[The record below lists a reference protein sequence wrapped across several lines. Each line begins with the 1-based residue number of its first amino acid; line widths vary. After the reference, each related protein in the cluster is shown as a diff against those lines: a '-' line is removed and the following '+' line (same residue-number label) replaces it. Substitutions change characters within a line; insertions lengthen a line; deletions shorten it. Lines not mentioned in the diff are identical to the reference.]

1 MNKQNVTIYD
11 VARES
16 GVSMATVSR
25 VVNGTSNVRPSTKK
39 KVMDVIEKLNY
50 RPNEVARGLASK
62 KTTTVGV
69 IIPDVTNNYFAS
81 LARGIDDI
89 AAMYKYNIILANSDG
104 KEKKELKV
112 INTLLSKQVDGIIFM
127 GNEIT
132 PAIRKSFKD
141 ANVPIVL
148 AGSVDS
154 KKTVPSVNINYKNA
168 IENVTSE
175 LINHHNKKIAFVSGD
190 LRHSINADHRLKG
203 YCDALSKHDI
213 QYNQNYV
220 FETNER
226 YKDGYE
232 ISQNIVDQKI
242 SAAVVTD
249 DSLAAGI
256 LNWMTDH
263 NISVPDDFEIITS
276 NDTQITE
283 MTRPKMSSITQPLY
297 DIGAV
302 AMRLLTKIMN
312 GDIED
317 KYKENDVLLQYGV
330 INRESTRK

>member
-39 KVMDVIEKLNY
+39 KVMDVIDKLNY

-62 KTTTVGV
+62 RTTTVGV

-104 KEKKELKV
+104 KEQKELKV

-132 PAIRKSFKD
+132 PLIRKSFKN
-141 ANVPIVL
+141 ANIPIVL

-154 KKTVPSVNINYKNA
+154 KKTVPSVNIDYKKA
-168 IENVTSE
+168 IENVTCE
-175 LINHHNKKIAFVSGD
+175 LIKHNNNKIAFVSGD

-203 YCDALSKHDI
+203 YCEALKKNNLK
-213 QYNQNYV
+213 YNSDYV
-220 FETNER
+220 FETNES
-226 YKDGYE
+226 YKDGYS
-232 ISQNIVDQKI
+232 IGKDIFNKNIE
-242 SAAVVTD
+242 AAVVTD

-256 LNWMTDH
+256 LNWMNDH
-263 NISVPDDFEIITS
+263 NVSIPNQFEIITS
-276 NDTQITE
+276 NDTQIAD
-283 MTRPKMSSITQPLY
+283 MMRPKMSSITQPLY

-312 GDIED
+312 GDID
-317 KYKENDVLLQYGV
+317 DGYKEHDILLQYGV
-330 INRESTRK
+330 INRETTKK

>member
-62 KTTTVGV
+62 KNYNCGSYH
-69 IIPDVTNNYFAS
+69 PDVTNNYFAS

-154 KKTVPSVNINYKNA
+154 KKN
-168 IENVTSE
+168 
-175 LINHHNKKIAFVSGD
+175 
-190 LRHSINADHRLKG
+190 
-203 YCDALSKHDI
+203 C
-213 QYNQNYV
+213 
-220 FETNER
+220 
-226 YKDGYE
+226 
-232 ISQNIVDQKI
+232 
-242 SAAVVTD
+242 
-249 DSLAAGI
+249 
-256 LNWMTDH
+256 
-263 NISVPDDFEIITS
+263 
-276 NDTQITE
+276 
-283 MTRPKMSSITQPLY
+283 
-297 DIGAV
+297 
-302 AMRLLTKIMN
+302 TK
-312 GDIED
+312 
-317 KYKENDVLLQYGV
+317 
-330 INRESTRK
+330 R